1 MTVVYA
7 WLAWLACVDSV
18 LDLMSCMVCFVL
30 HARLTCRHDM
40 PHHSLVASLAG
51 NAFSGYAV
59 GPLVLGALGILGRA
73 WLEADRTSELHD
85 SLDDIKDVV
94 DIKDFA

>member
-1 MTVVYA
+1 M
-7 WLAWLACVDSV
+7 
-18 LDLMSCMVCFVL
+18 
-30 HARLTCRHDM
+30 DM
-40 PHHSLVASLAG
+40 PPHTVVASLAG

>member
-1 MTVVYA
+1 MDGA
-7 WLAWLACVDSV
+7 GAFSPE
-18 LDLMSCMVCFVL
+18 F
-30 HARLTCRHDM
+30 DM
-40 PHHSLVASLAG
+40 PPHSLVASLAG